1 MKNKHGIVSAL
12 ISAVLIISF
21 FMPFLEG
28 GGESVSTLKFFQNV
42 KEMELDNSWLST
54 LFFIYIG
61 LIGLNILVQLA
72 SGSKG
77 FSSFVG
83 AAGIGFMILFVIVVK
98 SEDYGSEQLDFF
110 KEYLGSGVWV
120 SGLSA
125 LALIFVPQWFEDEKD
140 EEFDNLIN
148 KAEAQV
154 REAEA
159 RSSQSAARKDSTTEI
174 DLLKAK
180 IAQYKEKSEQSA
192 TDNTTLKA
200 DEQMYASKT
209 TETPIEQPTV
219 EKPKAEPVNPATTTT
234 TEMDELKAKI
244 TQLEKQ
250 KLEMEIARLKN
261 EIDTMKKNNF

>member
-83 AAGIGFMILFVIVVK
+83 VTGIGFMILFVIVIK
-98 SEDYGSEQLDFF
+98 SEKFGDEILEEI

-125 LALIFVPQWFEDEKD
+125 LALIIVPQWFEDEKD

-154 REAEA
+154 CEAEA
-159 RSSQSAARKDSTTEI
+159 RSSQPAARNDSTTEI

-180 IAQYKEKSEQSA
+180 IAQYKEKN
-192 TDNTTLKA
+192 NTTLKA
-200 DEQMYASKT
+200 DEQMYATKT

-261 EIDTMKKNNF
+261 EIDAMKKNNF

>member
-83 AAGIGFMILFVIVVK
+83 ATGIGFMILFVIVVK

-125 LALIFVPQWFEDEKD
+125 LALIIVPQWFEDEKD

-154 REAEA
+154 CEAEA
-159 RSSQSAARKDSTTEI
+159 RSSQPAARNDSTTEI

-180 IAQYKEKSEQSA
+180 IAQYKEKN
-192 TDNTTLKA
+192 NTTLKA
-200 DEQMYASKT
+200 DEQMYATKT

-261 EIDTMKKNNF
+261 EIDAMKKNNF

>member
-83 AAGIGFMILFVIVVK
+83 VTGIGFMILFVIVVK
-98 SEDYGSEQLDFF
+98 SEDYGSEQLKFF

-125 LALIFVPQWFEDEKD
+125 LALIIVPQWFEDEKD

-148 KAEAQV
+148 KAEAPV
-154 REAEA
+154 CEAEA
-159 RSSQSAARKDSTTEI
+159 RSSQPAARNDSTTEI

-180 IAQYKEKSEQSA
+180 IAQYKEKN
-192 TDNTTLKA
+192 NTTLKA
-200 DEQMYASKT
+200 DEQMYATKT

-261 EIDTMKKNNF
+261 EIDAMKKNNF